1 MNINQRLLNNLEQ
14 YYDQMIL
21 MREDG
26 INFEEMVNR
35 LQLPEDEVLEME
47 LRIFNRYPII
57 SVTNLFGQQLYYKF
71 NSDTLQLRE
80 IEDVTKNTTTTQL

>member
-14 YYDQMIL
+14 YYDQIIL

-26 INFEEMVNR
+26 VDFGEMVSR

-47 LRIFNRYPII
+47 LRIFERYPII

-71 NSDTLQLRE
+71 NSNTLQLRE
-80 IEDVTKNTTTTQL
+80 IENGTTT

>member
-14 YYDQMIL
+14 YYDQIVL

-26 INFEEMVNR
+26 VDFGEMVSR

-47 LRIFNRYPII
+47 LRIFERYPII

-71 NSDTLQLRE
+71 NSNTLQLRE
-80 IEDVTKNTTTTQL
+80 IENGTTT

>member
-1 MNINQRLLNNLEQ
+1 MNVNQRLLNNLEE

-26 INFEEMVNR
+26 LGFEEMVNR
-35 LQLPEDEVLEME
+35 LKLPEDEVLEME

-57 SVTNLFGQQLYYKF
+57 SATNLFGQQSYYKF
-71 NSDTLQLRE
+71 NSDTLQLKE
-80 IEDVTKNTTTTQL
+80 IESGTTT